1 MSDFILTV
9 FIEFSIKSYIN
20 SEIPRPWQKISL
32 KYTCRDP
39 WYPTF
44 KIKYHEL
51 NIEVNIFWLFLGACP
66 SCADKPRFGGP
77 GTKKKACV
85 MRFCRMRKL
94 EEDHA
99 QTNYPLNSPKA
110 LTSSSR
116 PVSNM
121 AKRQKPADIAAIKS
135 EEIDIDDEFM

>member
-1 MSDFILTV
+1 
-9 FIEFSIKSYIN
+9 
-20 SEIPRPWQKISL
+20 
-32 KYTCRDP
+32 
-39 WYPTF
+39 
-44 KIKYHEL
+44 
-51 NIEVNIFWLFLGACP
+51 
-66 SCADKPRFGGP
+66 
-77 GTKKKACV
+77 
-85 MRFCRMRKL
+85 MRKL